1 MITDL
6 KLRNA
11 KSKTKDYSLNVDTD
25 LSILVK
31 ATDSKLWRFRYS
43 FLGKRCM
50 ISLGKYPQV
59 SIKDAKKQ
67 TKRIF
72 RYA

>member
-31 ATDSKLWRFRYS
+31 ATGSKLFNPES
-43 FLGKRCM
+43 
-50 ISLGKYPQV
+50 
-59 SIKDAKKQ
+59 
-67 TKRIF
+67 
-72 RYA
+72 